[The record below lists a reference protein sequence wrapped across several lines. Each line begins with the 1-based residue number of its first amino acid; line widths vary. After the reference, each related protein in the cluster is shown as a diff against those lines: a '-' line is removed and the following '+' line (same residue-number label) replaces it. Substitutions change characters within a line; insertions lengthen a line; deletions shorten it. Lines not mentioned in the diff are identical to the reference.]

1 MNDWL
6 NLFYDQVMATG
17 LWQWVAVVFGV
28 TEVLLAKK
36 NNVWLYPAGIIS
48 TLIAIFL
55 LADVKLYAESFLN
68 GYYLVMS
75 IYGWYY
81 WLKKPNKAPVKIS
94 YASRSDWMIT
104 LAISLGGWLLLFLI
118 LKNFTPSDVP
128 VLDALVS
135 STAWAGMWLL
145 AKRKM
150 ENWILLNIS
159 NLVAI
164 PLLYHKNLPMF
175 SVLTI
180 VLFVVAIF
188 GYIEWRKIFLADQA
202 KKISAFL
209 L

>member
-1 MNDWL
+1 MIDWL
-6 NLFYDQVMATG
+6 NLFFDQVKATG
-17 LWQWVAVVFGV
+17 VWQWLAVVFGV

-48 TLIAIFL
+48 TVIAIFL
-55 LADVKLYAESFLN
+55 LADVQLYAESFLN

-81 WLKKPNKAPVKIS
+81 WLKKPNQAPVKIS
-94 YASRSDWMIT
+94 YASRSDWFIT
-104 LAISLGGWLLLFLI
+104 LAISFGGWLLLYLI

-180 VLFVVAIF
+180 ILFVVAIF
-188 GYIEWRKIFLADQA
+188 GYIEWRKIFQTDQS
-202 KKISAFL
+202 KKLSTVL